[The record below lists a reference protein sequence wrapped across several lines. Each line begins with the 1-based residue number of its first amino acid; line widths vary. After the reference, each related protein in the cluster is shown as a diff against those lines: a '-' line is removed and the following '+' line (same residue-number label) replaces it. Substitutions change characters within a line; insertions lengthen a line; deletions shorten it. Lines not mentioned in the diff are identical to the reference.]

1 MRNLNSKFLEHTA
14 ADDTLVNCND
24 PLSTLDPSG
33 IIQISMGRPKAILKL
48 IEFLKSYGMENE
60 HLLTHRYRL

>member
-24 PLSTLDPSG
+24 PVSTLDPSG
-33 IIQISMGRPKAILKL
+33 IIQISMDKAILKL

-60 HLLTHRYRL
+60 HPLTHRYRL

>member
-24 PLSTLDPSG
+24 PVSTLDPSG
-33 IIQISMGRPKAILKL
+33 IIQISMDKAVLKL

-60 HLLTHRYRL
+60 HPLTHRYRL